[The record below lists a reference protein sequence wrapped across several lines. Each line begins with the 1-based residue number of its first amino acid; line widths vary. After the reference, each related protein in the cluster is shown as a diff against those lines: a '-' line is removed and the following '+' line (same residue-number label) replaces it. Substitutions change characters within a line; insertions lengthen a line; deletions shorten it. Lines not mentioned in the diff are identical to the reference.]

1 MGTPLRAGGS
11 PAVAALVGRD
21 GEAHS
26 VLATARRAAAGHGG
40 VVLVTG
46 EAGIGKTALVRALA
60 PELARASLQV
70 CIGAA
75 DVLETHLPFS
85 AIGDCLDLNRRSGDS
100 RRAKVAAQFLGEAGG
115 GSGTPVVGHEF
126 ALVQLVIA
134 LVEDLCEQ
142 GPVAL
147 VLDDAQWADT
157 QSLLCL
163 QRLSRL
169 VEQLPLLVLLAIRSG
184 QSTLQLDQ
192 LMESLSARGAT
203 ALTLRPL
210 AEEQVAQLLARLTG
224 APAGPVLRQVAADA
238 AGNPFYITALVD
250 ALNAGQRISVR
261 GDTAEAA
268 QQTDVGS
275 LHSVI
280 MRRLGFLPAE
290 VVDLL
295 RTAALLGG
303 RFSVGELAAATGRS
317 PQEVFPRLE
326 VAERAGVVIEVGEH
340 LAFQHDLVRS
350 ALAETL
356 TVSAQQAM
364 HQRLGLA
371 LAAAGQ
377 PVERVADQL
386 RRSGATL
393 GKDGLE
399 WLAGA
404 ADRLVA
410 RDRDTA
416 VELLQRALPAAD
428 PADPRAQRLWVVWA
442 RALLDQGRAQ
452 ECAQVATQALVQTA
466 DPHLRT
472 QLRWILVHHARAAD
486 RTDPQRANQAGIRLA
501 QEAADHPDTSPA
513 ERLQFMAHCALRLG
527 DAGHLEQA
535 RQIAQEVRAA
545 GAELADATALSAVTQ
560 AIEALAVVE
569 VRAQRPG
576 RVWQLLEQLPGHRRV
591 LDTFRAGALLD
602 LGRLQEAVTVV
613 RQPSS
618 GASAESA
625 ADMLWRHLYGAY
637 IQFVGGSWDDAK
649 AEVEAGQ
656 ELPEY
661 GDAHRGLY
669 GLGALIALHR
679 GDLPAAE
686 EYLARAPVHSSYTP
700 SDAFTGS
707 FPRWA
712 HARYEQYR
720 GRPTQALELFEHLCR
735 RDSRDVYAVWLT
747 VLAPEAVRLALETGH
762 PDRARQMHAFLLDRA
777 ESAEPGVLDPGLLH
791 CQGLLDSR
799 ATALLAAADAC
810 DRLHRP
816 WHAARC
822 HEDTA
827 ALLARRGHR
836 DEARHELDL
845 AAAGYQGL
853 DAAWDLSRVDAA
865 LRALGFRRGVRGP
878 RRRPSRG
885 WDALTTTELKVAD
898 LVAEGL
904 SNPHIA
910 ERLFISRRTVQ
921 THVSNILAK
930 LDLTSRVEVAARVI
944 QHSAK

>member
-1 MGTPLRAGGS
+1 MGIPLCAAGG
-11 PAVAALVGRD
+11 PLVGRD
-21 GEAHS
+21 GEVHS
-26 VLATARRAAAGHGG
+26 VLEAARRAATGHGS
-40 VVLVTG
+40 VALVAG
-46 EAGIGKTALVRALA
+46 EAGIGKTALVRALV
-60 PELARASLQV
+60 PELARSGLQV

-100 RRAKVAAQFLGEAGG
+100 RRAKVVAQFRGEAGD
-115 GSGTPVVGHEF
+115 GSGTPAVGHEF

-169 VEQLPLLVLLAIRSG
+169 VEQLPLLVLLAIHSG
-184 QSTLQLDQ
+184 QSTPQLDQ
-192 LMESLSARGAT
+192 LLESLSARGST
-203 ALTLRPL
+203 TITLRPL
-210 AEEQVAQLLARLTG
+210 PEEEVDQLLALLTG
-224 APAGPVLRQVAADA
+224 AAAGPVLRQVAADA

-250 ALNAGQRISVR
+250 ALNAGQRIRVR

-268 QQTDVGS
+268 QGADLGS

-280 MRRLGFLPAE
+280 MRRLGFLPTE
-290 VVDLL
+290 VVELL
-295 RTAALLGG
+295 RAAALLGG

-340 LAFQHDLVRS
+340 LAFQHDLVRL
-350 ALAETL
+350 ALVETL
-356 TVSAQQAM
+356 TVSARQAM

-371 LAAAGQ
+371 LAAVGQ

-386 RRSGATL
+386 RRSGAAL
-393 GKDGLE
+393 GNDGLQ

-428 PADPRAQRLWVVWA
+428 PADPRVQRLWVVWA
-442 RALLDQGRAQ
+442 HALLNQGRAQ
-452 ECAQVATQALVQTA
+452 ECARVATQALAQTP

-486 RTDPQRANQAGIRLA
+486 RTDPLSAAQAGIRLA

-513 ERLQFMAHCALRLG
+513 ERLQFMAHCALRLADNG
-527 DAGHLEQA
+527 EYGRA
-535 RQIAQEVRAA
+535 RQIAQEVRTS
-545 GAELADATALSAVTQ
+545 GADLADATAVSAVSQ
-560 AIEALAVVE
+560 ALEVLALVE
-569 VRAQRPG
+569 ECAKRPG
-576 RVWQLLEQLPGHRRV
+576 RAWELLKQLPGHRRV
-591 LDTFRAGALLD
+591 LDTFRASALLD
-602 LGRLQEAVTVV
+602 LGRLQEAVAVL
-613 RQPSS
+613 RHPSGY
-618 GASAESA
+618 GAGAESV
-625 ADMLWRHLYGAY
+625 ADMLWQHLYSAY
-637 IQFVGGSWDDAK
+637 VQFVGGLWDDAM
-649 AEVEAGQ
+649 AEIEAGQ

-661 GDAHRGLY
+661 GDARRGLC
-669 GLGALIALHR
+669 GLGALIAVHR

-686 EYLARAPVHSSYTP
+686 EYLARAPVHSPYTP
-700 SDAFTGS
+700 GDAFTGS

-712 HARYEQYR
+712 HACYEQYC
-720 GRPTQALELFEHLCR
+720 GRPAQALELFEHLCR
-735 RDSRDVYAVWLT
+735 HDSWDLHAVWLT
-747 VLAPEAVRLALETGH
+747 VLPPEAVRLALQTGH
-762 PDRARQMHAFLLDRA
+762 PDRARQMHAFLLDQA

-799 ATALLAAADAC
+799 ADALLAAADAC

-827 ALLARRGHR
+827 ALMAQRGHR

-853 DAAWDLSRVDAA
+853 DAAWDLSRIDAA
-865 LRALGFRRGVRGP
+865 LRGLGFRRGVRGP
-878 RRRPSRG
+878 RRRPSHG
-885 WDALTTTELKVAD
+885 WDALTATERKVAD

-904 SNPHIA
+904 SNPHIG

-921 THVSNILAK
+921 THVSHILAK
-930 LDLTSRVEVAARVI
+930 LDMTSRVEIAAHVTA
-944 QHSAK
+944 HSTH